1 MACGV
6 SIAKMSTTIKSK
18 IPGLYVGTDKH
29 QWWKE
34 AVVYQ
39 IYPASFLD
47 SNGDGWGDVPGITK
61 KLDYLK
67 DLGVDVIWIS
77 PIYKSP
83 QADMGYDIADYEDID
98 PSYGTLADVDHLIAE
113 IKKRDMKLVMDLVV
127 NHTSEQHAWFLDSR
141 SSKTS
146 SKRDWYIWKPA
157 KYDAN
162 GNRQPPNNWALILGE
177 ANSAWTWDETTQ
189 EYYLSLFTPE
199 QPDLNWEN
207 PAVRAAVHDILRFW
221 LDRGASGFRM
231 DVINLISKVQTYP
244 DAEVAVKGAK
254 YQPGDKF
261 YANGPRLH
269 EYLKEINTKVLSK
282 YDTLTVGE
290 MPFVRNED
298 EIMRVV
304 GAESSELN
312 MIFAFDLVDIDNVPG
327 DFKFTLHPWD
337 ARDLKKIVSRLQRL
351 MLERDGWNSVFVE
364 NHDQPRSVSRYT
376 DDSDEWREYGAK
388 LLCLMQTTLAGTL
401 YVYQGEEIG
410 MRNVPAS
417 WKPEEYKDIESI
429 NFWKKNNELYPNDEE
444 KLALARKILQRKARD
459 NARTPVQ
466 WDSTPHAGFTAPTS
480 TPWMRVVPDYTYIN
494 AAAQL
499 TTPNPTPGTLSV
511 HAFWKRGLENRKK
524 HKDVFV
530 YGDFEVIDPQHEK
543 VVAWKRWSETEAF
556 VTVLNF
562 SGEEIQWTGLDGSGV
577 EVKKWVAGN
586 YDEREL
592 ERRGTGGKVV
602 LRAWEGLLGVCA

>member
-1 MACGV
+1 
-6 SIAKMSTTIKSK
+6 
-18 IPGLYVGTDKH
+18 
-29 QWWKE
+29 
-34 AVVYQ
+34 VVEGGGRLSGHTLVKLRGGELRLTAIQ

-47 SNGDGWGDVPGITK
+47 TNGDGWGDVPGITK

-67 DLGVDVIWIS
+67 DLGVDVIWVS

-98 PSYGTLADVDHLIAE
+98 PSYGTLADVDNLIAE
-113 IKKRDMKLVMDLVV
+113 IKKRDMRLVMDLVV
-127 NHTSEQHAWFLDSR
+127 NHTSEEHAWFVDSR

-157 KYDAN
+157 KYDAD
-162 GNRQPPNNWALILGE
+162 GTRQPPNNWALILGE

-207 PAVRAAVHDILRFW
+207 PAVREAVHNILRFW

-231 DVINLISKVQTYP
+231 DVINLISKHQDFP
-244 DAEVAVKGAK
+244 DAPVVVKAK
-254 YQPGDKF
+254 YQPGDKY

-269 EYLKEINTKVLSK
+269 EYLKEINQKVLSK
-282 YDTLTVGE
+282 YDAMTVGE
-290 MPFVRNED
+290 MPFVRDED
-298 EIMRVV
+298 EIMRIV
-304 GAESSELN
+304 GATSGELN

-337 ARDLKKIVSRLQRL
+337 ARDLKRTVNRLQRM
-351 MLERDGWNSVFVE
+351 MLERDGWNSLFVE

-410 MRNVPAS
+410 MRNVP
-417 WKPEEYKDIESI
+417 PEWEPKEYKDIESI
-429 NFWKKNNELYPNDEE
+429 NFWKKMNELYPGNEE
-444 KLALARKILQRKARD
+444 KLAYARKVLQRKARD

-466 WDSTPHAGFTAPTS
+466 WDSSPHAGFTSSSS
-480 TPWMRVVPDYTYIN
+480 TPWMRVIPDYVTVN

-499 TTPNPTPGTLSV
+499 AKPNPSPGTLSV
-511 HAFWKRGLENRKK
+511 HAFWKRALENRKK

-530 YGDFEVIDPQHEK
+530 YGDFQVIDQENEK
-543 VVAWKRWSETEAF
+543 VVAWKRWGESEAF

-562 SGEEIQWTGLDGSGV
+562 SGESVTWEGLTNEGV
-577 EVKKWVAGN
+577 KVQKWVAGN
-586 YDEREL
+586 YDETKLDRRETS
-592 ERRGTGGKVV
+592 GVIV
-602 LRAWEGLLGVCA
+602 LKPWEGLLGVCAQ